1 MSYKNRI
8 FYCTV
13 AIFFIFNM
21 NHICTFSVYA
31 SDPIAAVSGS
41 LEDKLP
47 LKAPYVTPEGPAKQQ
62 KYVIPVSGVKDANPG
77 IYWVQSDD
85 GKWSAQ
91 SYRAPGGKVI
101 VNNVGMNH
109 EPWPAVGEVTDKIDM
124 NKDLYKPFRYEDNS
138 QRAYSPAQ
146 VSNAHIAKAKTTEEQ
161 GRKSQVTDLEIAN
174 VYFVLITSL
183 SGEIGSGVN
192 DGNGLYMEEYN
203 EQQYIG
209 SRPLTRP
216 GGYPKKTALYLTPV
230 DLEWRGTIVEHK
242 KIQVT
247 GKQQLA
253 IDEQAQFT
261 AEVAT
266 QAPGQTSFGHWF
278 DVTTRNS
285 ETDKTEWKSDNSNIA
300 TIDPQ
305 TGMVTAKAKGTTKIT
320 ATWKNDIYWLTSS
333 IVVAVDGEELP
344 EPEQEPGV
352 VCTKPA
358 SAGAQTGSLMNGSAV
373 GKIKADERDGEKFE
387 VAKGIP
393 TSESLYGVVQAR
405 EYLYNN
411 KFEKFTGT
419 CTFTVPVSK
428 TYNLKWKEEEERE
441 RPDGTSRTV
450 TVNKS
455 SSVTVNPHY
464 DIVRPYSYWTV
475 PEMQAFK
482 IDNAKL
488 QNYAFEG
495 GEIVIQPGSNYDSPS
510 MTLETDVE
518 HLEYPDIVTARAP
531 SQTIDGG
538 HSEPDVP
545 DQNLKSF
552 AEAATPQLNVRND
565 ALEFNGH
572 TIMDGAIVQTNGP
585 APGRIPTPLSIDENA
600 LFKTHNM
607 IPKVKVNQANN
618 ASTGTITY
626 LPLEGSLGE
635 PSNQEQPIGNLNSV
649 TVHTPVVMYPSI
661 TDDKAFNQ
669 RVSPTSGR
677 AALILDRP
685 FTVTMPTSGVHRDIR
700 GFGHRDYAKYTAY
713 KQVLFEFDVY
723 NEDKNKYIPKNTWI
737 DIPIAQL
744 NTTFRMPTWVDEGNY
759 TVHFRS
765 MAENAPAEFTWQSMA
780 NTDLNHHVAINT
792 IPVQVIGRL
801 YDFKI
806 TDIADYDW
814 ETVFRVKKG
823 STKHTGAAYWVGTSS
838 IDGAKR
844 GNTFPYVL
852 PIRPGSHPNTG
863 YKNVAIKTGYHF
875 KFDFK
880 TKGNMFS
887 ADDRVR
893 ILPTFYFVN
902 KDGSG
907 RQKVDLYYH
916 NQTTGQKFVK
926 IGSTQDTAQRSIILS
941 DRLRNVPAEDISNT
955 AKFVA
960 TYGNVKFE
968 QQAKQ
973 KAVIG
978 GYSQLN
984 LTQHVRTLIGSTQ
997 QVPETVDKGRMLA
1010 AEQQWYGEYSLPAAP
1025 YVVPAG
1031 FSISEYGR
1039 THKLTD
1045 KSPIFLRNGYIVVNF
1060 NIETYR
1066 AGEDQPY
1073 LRYYRLQGAT
1083 TPLDNQWKLEGYSK
1097 VAKDRYG
1104 NSFDASD
1111 GDIAYYHGDLSSYDD
1126 FSSNVTH

>member
-1 MSYKNRI
+1 MNLTNKLYVLFLGFLFFSFVISHY
-8 FYCTV
+8 TV
-13 AIFFIFNM
+13 R
-21 NHICTFSVYA
+21 A
-31 SDPIAAVSGS
+31 SDPLTEVSGS
-41 LEDKLP
+41 LEDQLP
-47 LKAPYVTPEGPAKQQ
+47 LKDLYVTPTGPVKQQ

-77 IYWVQSDD
+77 IYWFQKDD
-85 GKWSAQ
+85 GAWYATSF
-91 SYRAPGGKVI
+91 RASGGQKKTDNI
-101 VNNVGMNH
+101 GSDQD
-109 EPWPAVGEVTDKIDM
+109 PWPAVEDVTDKINM
-124 NKDLYKPFRYEDNS
+124 NNDTYKPLMYQDNKR
-138 QRAYSPAQ
+138 QPYSPSQ
-146 VSNAHIAKAKTTEEQ
+146 VSNAHIAKVKTTNNQ
-161 GRKSQVTDLEIAN
+161 GKTSLITKLEIADL
-174 VYFVLITSL
+174 YFVLITSR
-183 SGEIGSGVN
+183 SGEKGVRPQ
-192 DGNGLYMEEYN
+192 DGNGDYQEEYN
-203 EQQYIG
+203 RDQVVNG
-209 SRPLTRP
+209 RVSKRPN
-216 GGYPKKTALYLTPV
+216 GAPKKTALYLTPV

-253 IDEQAQFT
+253 IDEQTQFT

-266 QAPGQTSFGHWF
+266 QAPGQTSFGNWF

-285 ETDKTEWKSDNSNIA
+285 ETDRTEWKSDNSNIA
-300 TIDPQ
+300 TVDPQ
-305 TGMVTAKAKGTTKIT
+305 TGMVTAKAKGTAKIT
-320 ATWKNDIYWLTSS
+320 GTWKSDIYWLTASV
-333 IVVAVDGEELP
+333 VVAVDGEELP

-352 VCTKPA
+352 VCTNPTL
-358 SAGAQTGSLMNGSAV
+358 AGTQTGSLMNGSAV
-373 GKIKADERDGEKFE
+373 GKIKADERNSEKFE

-428 TYNLKWKEEEERE
+428 TYNLKWKEVEERE

-455 SSVTVNPHY
+455 SSVSVNPHY

-475 PEMQAFK
+475 LEMQAFK

-495 GEIVIQPGSNYDSPS
+495 GEIVIQPGSSYDSPT
-510 MTLETDVE
+510 MMLETNVE
-518 HLEYPDIVTARAP
+518 HIEYPEIVTARAP

-538 HSEPDVP
+538 NSEPDVP
-545 DQNLKSF
+545 DQNLKSY

-565 ALEFNGH
+565 VLEFNGE
-572 TIMDGAIVQTNGP
+572 TIMDGAIVKTNGP
-585 APGRIPTPLSIDENA
+585 APGRIPTPLSINENA
-600 LFKTHNM
+600 LFKPHNM
-607 IPKVKVNQANN
+607 IPKTKPNQADN

-626 LPLEGSLGE
+626 IPLEGSLGE
-635 PSNQEQPIGNLNSV
+635 TTNQEQPVGNLNPV

-661 TDDKAFNQ
+661 TDDKAYNQ

-677 AALILDRP
+677 AALILDRS
-685 FTVTMPTSGVHRDIR
+685 FTVTMPTSGPHRDIR
-700 GFGHRDYAKYTAY
+700 GFGNRDYAKYVAY

-723 NEDKNKYIPKNTWI
+723 NEDNDKYIPKNTWI
-737 DIPIAQL
+737 DIPIVQL
-744 NTTFRMPTWVDEGNY
+744 TTTFRMPTWVDEGNY

-765 MAENAPAEFTWQSMA
+765 IAENAPTGFTWQNMA
-780 NTDLNHHVAINT
+780 NTDLSHHVAINT

-814 ETVFRVKKG
+814 ETVFRTKKG
-823 STKHTGAAYWVGTSS
+823 SIQPTGVAYWVGTNS

-844 GNTFPYVL
+844 GNIFPYVL

-880 TKGNMFS
+880 TKGNMF
-887 ADDRVR
+887 AANDRVK
-893 ILPTFYFVN
+893 ILPTFYFIN
-902 KDGSG
+902 KDGSD

-926 IGSTQDTAQRSIILS
+926 IGSTQDTVQRSIILN
-941 DRLRNVPAEDISNT
+941 DRLRNVPTVDISNT

-960 TYGNVKFE
+960 TYGNLKFE

-984 LTQHVRTLIGSTQ
+984 LTQQVRTLIGPTR
-997 QVPETVDKGRMLA
+997 QVPETVDKSRAIA

-1045 KSPIFLRNGYIVVNF
+1045 KSPIFLRDGYIVVNF

-1066 AGEDQPY
+1066 DGEEQPY
-1073 LRYYRLQGAT
+1073 LRYYRLPGAT
-1083 TPLDNQWKLEGYSK
+1083 TPLDNQWQLEGYSK
-1097 VAKDRYG
+1097 IAKDRYG
-1104 NSFDASD
+1104 NSFDALD
-1111 GDIAYYHGDLSSYDD
+1111 GDVAYYHGYLSSYDD
-1126 FSSNVTH
+1126 FRSNVTH

>member
-1 MSYKNRI
+1 MTPKYKMRYLLVI
-8 FYCTV
+8 FM
-13 AIFFIFNM
+13 FFISCFLPNLA
-21 NHICTFSVYA
+21 FA
-31 SDPIAAVSGS
+31 DPVAAVSETLDDQ
-41 LEDKLP
+41 LE
-47 LKAPYVTPEGPAKQQ
+47 LKSSYITPVGPVKQQ
-62 KYVIPVSGVKDANPG
+62 KLVIPVSGMKDANPG
-77 IYWVQSDD
+77 IYWFQKDD
-85 GKWSAQ
+85 GAWYAT
-91 SYRAPGGKVI
+91 SYRASGGQKRAANI
-101 VNNVGMNH
+101 GSDQD
-109 EPWPAVGEVTDKIDM
+109 PWPAVNEVTDKINM
-124 NKDLYKPFRYEDNS
+124 NNDSYRPNS
-138 QRAYSPAQ
+138 YLDKQNMSYAPNH
-146 VSNAHIAKAKTTEEQ
+146 VTNAHIAKVMTTGYQEQ
-161 GRKSQVTDLEIAN
+161 KSKIVKLQISDL
-174 VYFVLITSL
+174 YFVLITSYTGETG
-183 SGEIGSGVN
+183 SGEQ
-192 DGNGLYMEEYN
+192 DGTNLYKQEYN
-203 EQQYIG
+203 RQQEVNG
-209 SRPLTRP
+209 RPSTRP
-216 GGYPKKTALYLTPV
+216 NGAPKKTALYLTPV
-230 DLEWRGTIVEHK
+230 DLEWRGTVVEHK

-253 IDEQAQFT
+253 IDEQAQFN

-266 QAPGQTSFGHWF
+266 QAPGQTSFGNWF
-278 DVTTRNS
+278 DVTMRNS
-285 ETDKTEWKSDNSNIA
+285 EADKTEWKSDNSNIA
-300 TIDPQ
+300 TVDPL

-320 ATWKNDIYWLTSS
+320 ATWKSDIYWLTASLT
-333 IVVAVDGEELP
+333 IAVDGEELP

-352 VCTKPA
+352 VCTNPT
-358 SAGAQTGSLMNGSAV
+358 SAGVQTGSLMNGSAV
-373 GKIKADERDGEKFE
+373 GKIKADERDSEKFE

-393 TSESLYGVVQAR
+393 TGESLYGVVQAR

-455 SSVTVNPHY
+455 RSVNVNPHY

-495 GEIVIQPGSNYDSPS
+495 GEIVIHPGSSYDSPT
-510 MTLETDVE
+510 MTLETNVE
-518 HLEYPDIVTARAP
+518 HLEYPEIVTARAP

-538 HSEPDVP
+538 SSEPDVP
-545 DQNLKSF
+545 DQNLKSY

-565 ALEFNGH
+565 ALEFNGA
-572 TIMDGAIVQTNGP
+572 TIMDGAIVKTNGP

-600 LFKTHNM
+600 LFQPHNM
-607 IPKVKVNQANN
+607 IPKMKTNQADN

-626 LPLEGSLGE
+626 IPLEGSLGG
-635 PSNQEQPIGNLNSV
+635 PTNQEQPVGDINSV

-661 TDDKAFNQ
+661 TDDKPFNQ
-669 RVSPTSGR
+669 RVSPTLER

-685 FTVTMPTSGVHRDIR
+685 FTVTMPTSGPHREIR
-700 GFGHRDYAKYTAY
+700 GYGNRDYAKYMAY

-737 DIPIAQL
+737 DIPIGQL
-744 NTTFRMPTWVDEGNY
+744 NMIFRMPVWVDEGDY

-765 MAENAPAEFTWQSMA
+765 IAENAPTGFTWQSMA
-780 NTDLNHHVAINT
+780 NTDLSHHVAINT

-814 ETVFRVKKG
+814 ETVFRATKG
-823 STKHTGAAYWVGTSS
+823 STQPTGAAYWVGTSS
-838 IDGAKR
+838 IDGVKR

-880 TKGNMFS
+880 TKGNMFG
-887 ADDRVR
+887 ANDRVK
-893 ILPTFYFVN
+893 IVPTFYFVN
-902 KDGSG
+902 KDGSD

-926 IGSTQDTAQRSIILS
+926 IGSTQDTVQRSIILS
-941 DRLRNVPAEDISNT
+941 DRLRNIPAVDISNT

-960 TYGNVKFE
+960 TYGNAKFE

-973 KAVIG
+973 KVEIG
-978 GYSQLN
+978 GYNQLN
-984 LTQHVRTLIGSTQ
+984 LTQHVRTLIGPTK
-997 QVPETVDKGRMLA
+997 QVPETVDKGRAIA

-1025 YVVPAG
+1025 FVVPAG

-1039 THKLTD
+1039 TYKLTD

-1066 AGEDQPY
+1066 DGEEQPY
-1073 LRYYRLQGAT
+1073 LRYYRLSRAT
-1083 TPLDNQWKLEGYSK
+1083 TPLDNQWQLEGYSK
-1097 VAKDRYG
+1097 IARDRYG
-1104 NSFDASD
+1104 NFFDAPD
-1111 GDIAYYHGDLSSYDD
+1111 GDVAYYHGNLSSYDD

>member
-1 MSYKNRI
+1 MKNILVI
-8 FYCTV
+8 FMV
-13 AIFFIFNM
+13 F
-21 NHICTFSVYA
+21 TFCFLPNLA
-31 SDPIAAVSGS
+31 FADPVAAVSGTLDDQ
-41 LEDKLP
+41 LE
-47 LKAPYVTPEGPAKQQ
+47 LKNSYITPVGPVKQQ
-62 KYVIPVSGVKDANPG
+62 KHVIPVSGVRDANPG
-77 IYWVQSDD
+77 IYWFQKDD
-85 GKWSAQ
+85 GDWYAT
-91 SYRAPGGKVI
+91 SYRAPGGQKKTANI
-101 VNNVGMNH
+101 GSDH
-109 EPWPAVGEVTDKIDM
+109 EPWPAVEEITDKINMKNDSYRPNSYLDKQ
-124 NKDLYKPFRYEDNS
+124 NKSYTPN
-138 QRAYSPAQ
+138 Q
-146 VSNAHIAKAKTTEEQ
+146 VTNAHIAKVMTTGYQEQ
-161 GRKSQVTDLEIAN
+161 KSKIIELQISDL
-174 VYFVLITSL
+174 YFVLITSYT
-183 SGEIGSGVN
+183 GEIGSGEQ
-192 DGNGLYMEEYN
+192 DGTNLYRQEYN
-203 EQQYIG
+203 KQQEVNG
-209 SRPLTRP
+209 RPSTRP
-216 GGYPKKTALYLTPV
+216 NGAPKKTALYLTPV

-300 TIDPQ
+300 TVDPQ
-305 TGMVTAKAKGTTKIT
+305 TGMVTAKAKGTTKVT
-320 ATWKNDIYWLTSS
+320 ATWKSDVYWLTSS

-352 VCTKPA
+352 VCTNPA

-464 DIVRPYSYWTV
+464 DIVRPYSYWTI

-488 QNYAFEG
+488 KNYAFEG
-495 GEIVIQPGSNYDSPS
+495 GEIVIQPGSSYDSPS
-510 MTLETDVE
+510 MTLETGVE

-585 APGRIPTPLSIDENA
+585 APGRIPTPLSIDENT
-600 LFKTHNM
+600 LFKPYNM
-607 IPKVKVNQANN
+607 IPKVKVNQADN

-626 LPLEGSLGE
+626 LQLEGSLGE
-635 PSNQEQPIGNLNSV
+635 ATNQEQPIGNLNSV
-649 TVHTPVVMYPSI
+649 TVHTPVVMYPAI

-677 AALILDRP
+677 AALIMDRP

-723 NEDKNKYIPKNTWI
+723 NEEKNKYIPKNTWI

-814 ETVFRVKKG
+814 ETVFRAKKG
-823 STKHTGAAYWVGTSS
+823 STKPTGAAYWVGTSS

-880 TKGNMFS
+880 TKGNMFG
-887 ADDRVR
+887 ANDRVK

-926 IGSTQDTAQRSIILS
+926 IGSAQDTAQRSIILS

-968 QQAKQ
+968 QQAK
-973 KAVIG
+973 
-978 GYSQLN
+978 
-984 LTQHVRTLIGSTQ
+984 
-997 QVPETVDKGRMLA
+997 
-1010 AEQQWYGEYSLPAAP
+1010 
-1025 YVVPAG
+1025 
-1031 FSISEYGR
+1031 
-1039 THKLTD
+1039 
-1045 KSPIFLRNGYIVVNF
+1045 
-1060 NIETYR
+1060 
-1066 AGEDQPY
+1066 
-1073 LRYYRLQGAT
+1073 
-1083 TPLDNQWKLEGYSK
+1083 
-1097 VAKDRYG
+1097 
-1104 NSFDASD
+1104 
-1111 GDIAYYHGDLSSYDD
+1111 
-1126 FSSNVTH
+1126 